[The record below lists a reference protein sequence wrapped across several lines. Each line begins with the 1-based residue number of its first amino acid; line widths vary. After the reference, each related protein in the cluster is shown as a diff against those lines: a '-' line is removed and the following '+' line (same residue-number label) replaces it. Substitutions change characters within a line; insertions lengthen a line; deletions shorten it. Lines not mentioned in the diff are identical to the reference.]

1 MEPLPLLTFSIGFA
15 LKKKKSVKTLFKSLL
30 NKRGAVQA
38 HFFPKCL
45 YVFFFFF
52 SHTFHLGLHFFFPG
66 KAETWI
72 TYPNVAAS
80 WNCQEKDYLE
90 NQKKTELSFFLH

>member
-45 YVFFFFF
+45 YVCVFFFF
-52 SHTFHLGLHFFFPG
+52 
-66 KAETWI
+66 
-72 TYPNVAAS
+72 
-80 WNCQEKDYLE
+80 
-90 NQKKTELSFFLH
+90 